1 MAIFEEFFT
10 SELRINCRKH
20 YVSFNFVWFYKFLI
34 VYLVS
39 WSVINVLCS
48 HCNEL
53 VRALF
58 WLASSED
65 PCTLP
70 PVVGRCRARLQRWFY
85 NAQTKECQ
93 LFTYG
98 GCGGNANNFKDRKE
112 CFTRCMPKGILRVC
126 CMDAAWRNVIIM
138 LCMHFMVNNVYCDIY
153 VYIVEYWHLHVRAC
167 ICSL

>member
-58 WLASSED
+58 
-65 PCTLP
+65 
-70 PVVGRCRARLQRWFY
+70 
-85 NAQTKECQ
+85 
-93 LFTYG
+93 
-98 GCGGNANNFKDRKE
+98 
-112 CFTRCMPKGILRVC
+112 
-126 CMDAAWRNVIIM
+126 
-138 LCMHFMVNNVYCDIY
+138 
-153 VYIVEYWHLHVRAC
+153 
-167 ICSL
+167 